1 MTRTRCRGGS
11 LLEVLAAMSLFALV
25 ASGTA
30 KLAVGSMR
38 QTVQNRH
45 GTAAAMLAQKRLEEL
60 RGLSY
65 AEMLPGST
73 STTVDG
79 LVYVVATSVL
89 QDTPAPGM
97 KQLTVTVSWTGPG
110 GAKSYAVQ
118 TIFTA
123 VTT

>member
-25 ASGTA
+25 ASGAA

-45 GTAAAMLAQKRLEEL
+45 GTAATMLAQKRLEEL
-60 RGLSY
+60 RGLAY
-65 AEMLPGST
+65 ADMLPGST

-89 QDTPAPGM
+89 DDTPAAGM

-110 GAKSYAVQ
+110 GAKSYAVS